1 MLRNDTRKE
10 TQTMF
15 IAIQRYCDA
24 EDPFW
29 SNCKILGVFKTESSA
44 KSACDAAYDEILKYD
59 GDCFID
65 HTPNADEYKSLYYH
79 PYTRYSWRIEQY
91 EIND

>member
-1 MLRNDTRKE
+1 MIQERRLRLCLLPFKDIVMPKTH
-10 TQTMF
+10 
-15 IAIQRYCDA
+15 
-24 EDPFW
+24 FW

-44 KSACDAAYDEILKYD
+44 KSACDATYDEILKYD
-59 GDCFID
+59 GDCFKE

-91 EIND
+91 NKIK

>member
-1 MLRNDTRKE
+1 
-10 TQTMF
+10 MF

-24 EDPFW
+24 EGPFW
-29 SNCKILGVFKTESSA
+29 ANCKSLGVFKTKSSA

-59 GDCFID
+59 GNGFKDN
-65 HTPNADEYKSLYYH
+65 TPSADEYKSLYYH